1 MEPSESLFKCASSC
15 TLFWSEIKTSY
26 FSDRIVQ
33 NGLKHIDW
41 NFFRMKIF
49 WAKYVQCPS
58 NCLKIHSPLIRPE
71 TILKHWKNTGK
82 QKSKKL
88 MLTKIYIIRY
98 RDSAGSNFTLNNVET
113 IYSFKC
119 LDSFVLDW
127 KTNVREDILPWIGST
142 KQTPSIEVSV
152 IYILI
157 KLWSGFKD
165 LIKGALWGRRELL
178 TTESPLKI
186 MKTNFNFTLKALFV
200 PKYLNFCLYYL
211 VM

>member
-1 MEPSESLFKCASSC
+1 MTRAFCR
-15 TLFWSEIKTSY
+15 T
-26 FSDRIVQ
+26 
-33 NGLKHIDW
+33 
-41 NFFRMKIF
+41 KIF
-49 WAKYVQCPS
+49 WEKYVECPS
-58 NCLKIHSPLIRPE
+58 NCLKIHSPTIRPE
-71 TILKHWKNTGK
+71 TILKSRKNTGK

-88 MLTKIYIIRY
+88 MLTKIYIIIY
-98 RDSAGSNFTLNNVET
+98 RDSAGSNFTFNNVET

-119 LDSFVLDW
+119 LSW
-127 KTNVREDILPWIGST
+127 KTNVKEDILPWIGST
-142 KQTPSIEVSV
+142 KQTPSIEISV